1 MKSKHEAVYAC
12 ANCGKKPI
20 ATLQALKTHYRRAC
34 KANGHKNH
42 RKRTQI
48 DDQTEL
54 NKYF

>member
-12 ANCGKKPI
+12 ANCGKKPF